1 MKSSKAAGGVAGNE
15 TNTPHSVAEDV
26 IEKKLSDITT
36 LLYSNN
42 GYKSRLYEEILSM
55 VERSLFK
62 IALQRNNNVKGAAA
76 SYLGINRNTFQ
87 KKMVKLGMDNSR
99 DSE

>member
-1 MKSSKAAGGVAGNE
+1 MKSVITAGKTAGDE
-15 TNTPHSVAEDV
+15 KNTPHSVAQDV
-26 IEKKLSDITT
+26 IEQKLSDITT
-36 LLYSNN
+36 LLYSSN

-55 VERSLFK
+55 VERSLVK

-87 KKMVKLGMDNSR
+87 KKMVKLGLDNSR